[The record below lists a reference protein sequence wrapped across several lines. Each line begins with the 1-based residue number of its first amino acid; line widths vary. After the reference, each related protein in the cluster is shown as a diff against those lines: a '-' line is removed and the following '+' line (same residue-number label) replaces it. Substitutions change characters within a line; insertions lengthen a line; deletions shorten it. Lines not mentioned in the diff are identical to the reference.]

1 MPSLFEALQKLQQ
14 LDDDDELDLL
24 AHLEAIEATK
34 DKVDAYKTVI
44 DQLEVQGVFWREKVK
59 EAQTQAR
66 RADKMIERI
75 KERMIYC
82 LQSFETTELV
92 GNVHRVKL
100 SHSKKIELLREPQAD
115 DLFVHENLLRHK
127 FEWDKKE
134 ITQAIEQGVNVDD
147 FAKLVSSPSIRWSYA
162 NSQRASKRS
171 SQSPSEIQE
180 NH

>member
-1 MPSLFEALQKLQQ
+1 MPSLYEALQKLQQ
-14 LDDDDELDLL
+14 LDDEDELDLI

-34 DKVDAYKTVI
+34 DKVDAYKAVI
-44 DQLEVQGVFWREKVK
+44 DQLEAQGVFWREKVK

-82 LQSFETTELV
+82 LQSFETNELV

-100 SHSKKIELLREPQAD
+100 SYSKKVELLREPQAD
-115 DLFVHENLLRHK
+115 DLFVYENLLRHK

-162 NSQRASKRS
+162 NSQRVAKS
-171 SQSPSEIQE
+171 S
-180 NH
+180 H

>member
-1 MPSLFEALQKLQQ
+1 MPSLYEALQKLQQ
-14 LDDDDELDLL
+14 LDDEDELDLI

-34 DKVDAYKTVI
+34 DKVDAYKAVI
-44 DQLEVQGVFWREKVK
+44 DQLEVQGMFWQEKVK

-82 LQSFETTELV
+82 LQSFDTSELV

-100 SHSKKIELLREPQAD
+100 FYSRKVELLREPQAN
-115 DLFVHENLLRHK
+115 DLFTHENLLRHK
-127 FEWDKKE
+127 FEWNKKE
-134 ITQAIEQGVNVDD
+134 ITQAIEQGINVDD

-162 NSQRASKRS
+162 NSQRASKS
-171 SQSPSEIQE
+171 S
-180 NH
+180 H

>member
-1 MPSLFEALQKLQQ
+1 MPSLYEALQKLQQ
-14 LDDDDELDLL
+14 LDDDDELDLIT
-24 AHLEAIEATK
+24 HLEAIEATK
-34 DKVDAYKTVI
+34 DKVDAYKNVL
-44 DQLEVQGVFWREKVK
+44 DQLEAQSIFWREKVK

-82 LQSFETTELV
+82 LNAFETNELV
-92 GNVHRVKL
+92 GNIHRVKL
-100 SHSKKIELLREPQAD
+100 SYSKKVELLREPQAD

-162 NSQRASKRS
+162 SRSPARSKSNSRE
-171 SQSPSEIQE
+171 SES
-180 NH
+180 H

>member
-14 LDDDDELDLL
+14 LDDDDELDLI

-34 DKVDAYKTVI
+34 DKVDAYKNVL
-44 DQLEVQGVFWREKVK
+44 DQLDAQALFWREKVK

-82 LQSFETTELV
+82 LQSFETNELV

-100 SHSKKIELLREPQAD
+100 SHSKKVELLREPQAD

-162 NSQRASKRS
+162 SRSHARSKSNSRE
-171 SQSPSEIQE
+171 SES
-180 NH
+180 H

>member
-1 MPSLFEALQKLQQ
+1 MASLYEALQKLQQ
-14 LDDDDELDLL
+14 LDDEDELDLI

-44 DQLEVQGVFWREKVK
+44 DQLESQGLFWREKVK

-82 LQSFETTELV
+82 LQSFETSELV

-100 SHSKKIELLREPQAD
+100 SYNNKVELLREPEAD
-115 DLFVHENLLRHK
+115 DLFTYENLLRHK

-134 ITQAIEQGVNVDD
+134 ITQAIEQGINTDD

-162 NSQRASKRS
+162 NSQRAAKS
-171 SQSPSEIQE
+171 S
-180 NH
+180 H